1 MKGLDFYRCTCLLS
15 HLSCVW
21 LCTTLWPEARQAP
34 LFMGILQARILKWV
48 PMPSSR
54 RSSWIRDW
62 TRISYVSCIGRRILY
77 HEHHLGSLGDFY
89 MLISKSPSLLSLC
102 CHRSPISVTFLLAH
116 SSSVIFSFFSVIGFG
131 SVFFLLF
138 SSFVPPLLLSFPPW
152 CGFLWV
158 LFFHHSFIFPFSSES
173 FSS

>member
-1 MKGLDFYRCTCLLS
+1 MYHACVHAKLLQ
-15 HLSCVW
+15 
-21 LCTTLWPEARQAP
+21 LCPTLCKPMDCSP
-34 LFMGILQARILKWV
+34 SGSSVLGSLQARILKWV

-116 SSSVIFSFFSVIGFG
+116 SSSAIFSFFSVIGFG
-131 SVFFLLF
+131 SVFYLSSFFFLCSSPPPFF
-138 SSFVPPLLLSFPPW
+138 SSMVWFSLGSFFSP
-152 CGFLWV
+152 
-158 LFFHHSFIFPFSSES
+158 FFHFSF
-173 FSS
+173 